1 VFSSPWS
8 LEFVLAVVIGAMLV
22 PGCRPA
28 EDGTNSGPRH
38 ELSSGPA
45 MRAQPSNH
53 EPAIIGKIPWSSA
66 GINGPTSSIYSA
78 R

>member
-28 EDGTNSGPRH
+28 ADSPQSRRRLKTTSDQLNYNRGVVPERYVLTFNADLTDSDTNVR
-38 ELSSGPA
+38 
-45 MRAQPSNH
+45 R
-53 EPAIIGKIPWSSA
+53 
-66 GINGPTSSIYSA
+66 
-78 R
+78 